1 MISGLEKG
9 KGYEAICAIEYTH
22 DQKSR
27 DKRSA
32 KIKDKNSDDGK
43 KIMGLIE
50 NFSEMKGACNNW
62 AGMYWNIITSMK
74 MSLQLL
80 LRNSNLCNFR
90 FFIHF

>member
-1 MISGLEKG
+1 MNDITALNGLSNSIREWNTFSKR
-9 KGYEAICAIEYTH
+9 AICAIEYTH

-62 AGMYWNIITSMK
+62 AGMYWNIITSTKIK
-74 MSLQLL
+74 M
-80 LRNSNLCNFR
+80 
-90 FFIHF
+90 I

>member
-22 DQKSR
+22 DQKSQN
-27 DKRSA
+27 KRSA

-62 AGMYWNIITSMK
+62 AGMYWNIITGMK
-74 MSLQLL
+74 IKM
-80 LRNSNLCNFR
+80 
-90 FFIHF
+90 I